1 MLKKIR
7 QGSREA
13 LDLLVK
19 SNLRFVVNIAN
30 LYKGQGL
37 DVGELISEGNMGL
50 IEAARRFDP
59 NQKIKFIS
67 YAVWWVRQNIT
78 RAIAEKGRMVRI
90 SAEKELVLRRFNKKG
105 GKFRQ
110 VVGGSYVLDPESLAG
125 VSKYKAD
132 AIEKI
137 LQMGARTSSLDAP
150 VGEDGESTLG
160 DTIASREFRTD
171 ELAEQH
177 NRNKLFDKAMNN
189 SLSEQEKEIIKLY
202 FGFKM
207 DSDLNLKEIAPMI
220 GLSKERT
227 RQLKDS
233 ALEKLKNDQIHALLN
248 EAALDFFSLSLLLL
262 KTGLLSR
269 FFPFLPDQTNEIVF
283 FGHEFQYAELSQ
295 FLLWSRFLAIC
306 LASVPRATS
315 RRLPATFTMKYPA

>member
-1 MLKKIR
+1 MNMNTSIRNERDIYVQYLNDISKYPLLSREQEVLLLKKIR
-7 QGSREA
+7 QGNRA
-13 LDLLVK
+13 AMDLLVK

-30 LYKGQGL
+30 LYRGQGL

-50 IEAARRFDP
+50 MEAARRFDP
-59 NQKIKFIS
+59 DQKIKFIS

-105 GKFRQ
+105 GKLRQ

-137 LQMGARTSSLDAP
+137 LQMGNRTSSLDAP

-160 DTIASREFRTD
+160 DCLAAENASTD
-171 ELAEQH
+171 TLAEV
-177 NRNKLFDKAMNN
+177 NDRSRVFGKVLNDN
-189 SLSEQEKEIIKLY
+189 LSSQEQDILKLY

-207 DSDLNLKEIAPMI
+207 DSDLNLKEIAPMV
-220 GLSKERT
+220 GLSKERV
-227 RQLKDS
+227 RQLKES
-233 ALEKLKNDQIHALLN
+233 ALAKLRNDQIERLLY
-248 EAALDFFSLSLLLL
+248 EAA
-262 KTGLLSR
+262 
-269 FFPFLPDQTNEIVF
+269 
-283 FGHEFQYAELSQ
+283 
-295 FLLWSRFLAIC
+295 
-306 LASVPRATS
+306 
-315 RRLPATFTMKYPA
+315 